1 MMPKNFSNP
10 TFINLIAGSALSM
23 CSVFLLSACGSSGSA
38 SDAANVPSVQPNIEP
53 AIEQSSELIK
63 INQIGYLPADTKI
76 AVVPATSAN
85 TFAVINVVNNEV
97 VMSGQLSAASNWEVA
112 NELVKTADFSSLVA
126 VGEYKLQVP
135 GFADSSTINIGTDSY
150 FAVHDGALK
159 VYYFARAST
168 ELTSEYAGKWNRP
181 SGHADTNVKIHTSA
195 ASNLRPEGTVIS
207 APKGW
212 YDAGDY
218 NKYVVN
224 SGISTY
230 TLLAAYEHFSDF
242 YQARNINIPESNN
255 GIPDILDEVKWNLDW
270 MAAMQDPNDGGVYH
284 KLTTL
289 NFSGAVMPNSATEQ
303 RYVVQKGTGAALNFA
318 AVMATASRIYT
329 KFPEFKDNAD
339 SYRSA
344 AIAAWQWAQAN
355 PDVVFSNPSDVT
367 TGEYG
372 DTDFNGEFTWAAA
385 ELFLLTKEDSYLQA
399 YKLYFAQPTAPDWQ
413 NTSSLGYIS
422 MLFSGKN
429 VLLDSDYTE
438 AKNRFLALADRFVTQ
453 HNTSVYAVAMDNRD
467 FVWGSNAVAMNK
479 AMVLLQ
485 SYQITND
492 IKYRQAALGL
502 IDYVLGKNPTDYS
515 FVTGFGVKTPQDIHH
530 RQSYADNVASPVP
543 GFLAGGPQPGQQD
556 KCNYSSGLPAKS
568 YVDDWC
574 SYASNEVTINW
585 NAPLVYALAAIHNT
599 YQ

>member
-10 TFINLIAGSALSM
+10 TFINLIAGSALSI
-23 CSVFLLSACGSSGSA
+23 CSLFLLSACSSGSS
-38 SDAANVPSVQPNIEP
+38 SDAANVPNVQSNIEP

-63 INQIGYLPADTKI
+63 INQVGYLPADTKI

-150 FAVHDGALK
+150 LAVHDGALK

-168 ELTSEYAGKWNRP
+168 ELTSRYAGKWNRP
-181 SGHADTNVKIHTSA
+181 SGHADTKVKIHTSA

-413 NTSSLGYIS
+413 DTSSLGYIS

-556 KCNYSSGLPAKS
+556 KCNYSSALPAKS